1 MLICQLGF
9 TLDTSISQPSLPV
22 DGGCFSVGCPVPCA
36 MPGCLPTTVSAACRN
51 CVSLLTVS
59 GCLPV
64 VTAICLSYVSPF
76 ALVVSSVF
84 CPVRHWSLSSAR
96 FVRARVCRSVT
107 VVMSCCC
114 SLFVQ
119 VSVFRLAGV
128 YLRRRVSLSCVTVL
142 MLSLATAPARRAC
155 SPATPDDFF

>member
-1 MLICQLGF
+1 M
-9 TLDTSISQPSLPV
+9 S
-22 DGGCFSVGCPVPCA
+22 
-36 MPGCLPTTVSAACRN
+36 R
-51 CVSLLTVS
+51 
-59 GCLPV
+59 
-64 VTAICLSYVSPF
+64 
-76 ALVVSSVF
+76 VF
-84 CPVRHWSLSSAR
+84 CPVRHWSLSRAR

-107 VVMSCCC
+107 VVMLCCC